1 VFKKNIIVFQKK
13 YLLLSSK
20 TMNIK
25 PILLILAF
33 SSAFMFC
40 KQPNNKYGYPLSIV
54 SDTNVYLQQIKAD
67 SNKTLVEIKS
77 RIPNIVLDIRY
88 ATENNFLKKVFY
100 KEAKAFARLP
110 VVKAL
115 QAVQAELNTQGLGV
129 KIYDGYRPYAITV
142 QFYQSFPDS
151 TYVASPWS
159 GSKHNRGCALDM
171 TLVDLKT
178 GNELAMPT
186 PYDSAVKESWA
197 DAPVQDSVA
206 LKNRELMKAVMAKNG
221 FTVEPS
227 EWWHYNFN
235 GWRDYPLMDMSFELC
250 SLRIYPNS

>member
-1 VFKKNIIVFQKK
+1 MK
-13 YLLLSSK
+13 
-20 TMNIK
+20 IK
-25 PILLILAF
+25 SILLVALVF
-33 SSAFMFC
+33 TMQCRMSET
-40 KQPNNKYGYPLSIV
+40 KNKYGYPLSII
-54 SDTNVYLQQIKAD
+54 SDFDTYFKQTETD
-67 SNKTLVEIKS
+67 SNKMLIEIKT

-115 QAVQAELNTQGLGV
+115 ENVQAELNKQGIGV

-142 QFYQSFPDS
+142 QFYESFPDS
-151 TYVASPWS
+151 TYVASPLT

-186 PYDSAVKESWA
+186 PYDSAIKESWA
-197 DAPVQDSVA
+197 DAPVKDEIA
-206 LKNRELMKAVMAKNG
+206 LKNRELMKSIMAKNG

-235 GWRDYPLMDMSFELC
+235 GWKEYPLMDIPFDFLSK
-250 SLRIYPNS
+250 IPKK

>member
-1 VFKKNIIVFQKK
+1 MALTIIA
-13 YLLLSSK
+13 SC
-20 TMNIK
+20 K
-25 PILLILAF
+25 PT
-33 SSAFMFC
+33 ST
-40 KQPNNKYGYPLSIV
+40 KNKYGYPLSIN
-54 SDTNVYLQQIKAD
+54 SDYSVYLSEIKAD
-67 SNKTLVEIKS
+67 SNKTLVEIKD

-88 ATENNFLKKVFY
+88 ATDNNFLKKTFY

-115 QAVQAELNTQGLGV
+115 EKAQAELNTKGIGI

-142 QFYQSFPDS
+142 QFYESFPDS
-151 TYVASPWS
+151 TYVASPWT
-159 GSKHNRGCALDM
+159 GSKHNRGCALDI

-186 PYDSAVKESWA
+186 PYDSAVKASWA
-197 DAPVQDSVA
+197 DAPVKNKKV
-206 LKNRELMKAVMAKNG
+206 LKNRELMKAVMKKNG

-235 GWRDYPLMDMSFELC
+235 GWRDYPLMDMPFDILSKV
-250 SLRIYPNS
+250 PTH

>member
-1 VFKKNIIVFQKK
+1 MK
-13 YLLLSSK
+13 
-20 TMNIK
+20 IK
-25 PILLILAF
+25 SILLVALVF
-33 SSAFMFC
+33 TMQCRMSET
-40 KQPNNKYGYPLSIV
+40 KNKYGYPLSII
-54 SDTNVYLQQIKAD
+54 SDFDTYFKQTETD
-67 SNKTLVEIKS
+67 SNKMLIEIKT

-115 QAVQAELNTQGLGV
+115 ENVQAELNKQGIGV

-142 QFYQSFPDS
+142 QFYESFPDS
-151 TYVASPWS
+151 TYVASPLT

-186 PYDSAVKESWA
+186 PYDSAIKESWA
-197 DAPVQDSVA
+197 DAPVKDEIA
-206 LKNRELMKAVMAKNG
+206 LKNRELMKSVMVKNG

-235 GWRDYPLMDMSFELC
+235 GWKEYPLMDIPFDFLSK
-250 SLRIYPNS
+250 IPKK

>member
-1 VFKKNIIVFQKK
+1 MKLK
-13 YLLLSSK
+13 S
-20 TMNIK
+20 
-25 PILLILAF
+25 ILLVTLVFTMQCRMAET
-33 SSAFMFC
+33 
-40 KQPNNKYGYPLSIV
+40 KNKYGYPLSII
-54 SDTNVYLQQIKAD
+54 SDFDTYFKQTEAD
-67 SNKTLVEIKS
+67 SNKTLIEINT

-115 QAVQAELNTQGLGV
+115 ENVQAELNKQGIGV

-142 QFYQSFPDS
+142 QFYESFPDS
-151 TYVASPWS
+151 TYVASPWT

-186 PYDSAVKESWA
+186 PFDTATDESWA
-197 DAPVQDSVA
+197 DAPVKDEIA
-206 LKNRELMKAVMAKNG
+206 LKNRELMKSVMAKNG

-235 GWRDYPLMDMSFELC
+235 GWKEYPLMDMPFDVLGKT
-250 SLRIYPNS
+250 LAK

>member
-1 VFKKNIIVFQKK
+1 MK
-13 YLLLSSK
+13 
-20 TMNIK
+20 IK
-25 PILLILAF
+25 SILLVALVFTIQCRM
-33 SSAFMFC
+33 SET
-40 KQPNNKYGYPLSIV
+40 KNKYGYPLSII
-54 SDTNVYLQQIKAD
+54 SDFDTYLKQTEAD
-67 SNKTLVEIKS
+67 SNKTLIEIET

-115 QAVQAELNTQGLGV
+115 ENVQAELNKQGIGV

-142 QFYQSFPDS
+142 QFYESFPDS
-151 TYVASPWS
+151 TYVASPWT

-178 GNELAMPT
+178 GYELAMPT
-186 PYDSAVKESWA
+186 PYDSAIKESWA
-197 DAPVQDSVA
+197 DAPVKDEIA
-206 LKNRELMKAVMAKNG
+206 LKNRELMKSVMAKNG

-235 GWRDYPLMDMSFELC
+235 GWKEYPLMDMPFDILSKTAVK
-250 SLRIYPNS
+250 

>member
-1 VFKKNIIVFQKK
+1 MKLK
-13 YLLLSSK
+13 S
-20 TMNIK
+20 
-25 PILLILAF
+25 ILLMALVFTMQCRMAET
-33 SSAFMFC
+33 
-40 KQPNNKYGYPLSIV
+40 KNKYGYPLSII
-54 SDTNVYLQQIKAD
+54 SDFDTYFKQTEAD
-67 SNKTLVEIKS
+67 SNKTLIEIKT
-77 RIPNIVLDIRY
+77 RIPNIILDIRY

-115 QAVQAELNTQGLGV
+115 ENVQGELNKQGIGV

-142 QFYQSFPDS
+142 QFYESFPDS
-151 TYVASPWS
+151 TYVASPWT

-186 PYDSAVKESWA
+186 PFDTPAEESWA
-197 DAPVQDSVA
+197 DAPVKDEIA
-206 LKNRELMKAVMAKNG
+206 FKNRELMKSVMAKNG

-235 GWRDYPLMDMSFELC
+235 GWKEYPLMDMPFDVLSKTLAK
-250 SLRIYPNS
+250 